1 MKITIDSQHLRV
13 FVTIARTL
21 NMGRAAEEL
30 KLTPSAVSHCLKAL
44 ETDLGARLFERS
56 SRRVALSEA
65 GLAFVGE
72 AEEVLERMKEMRR
85 KVREIS
91 DWRQGQLRIAANA
104 TACQYLLA
112 PTLREFRESF
122 PDYSIR
128 IEQCS
133 SKEAVAFLA
142 DNRIDLGVF
151 IEPAAY
157 PGAEFVQMIEDD
169 LQFVVNPLH
178 PWAVKRKAVRE
189 EIASRK
195 LILPERSSD
204 TYALIEG
211 YFRDDG
217 IVLQPII
224 EIANEDAIKQFVRL
238 DLGLGILPRWIAA
251 QEVKQGLLVGLP
263 LGRRQLRRRWGVLRS
278 KTRKLSFAESVFTN
292 ICRNV
297 LKEMLARSDE

>member
-13 FVTIARTL
+13 FTTIARTL

-44 ETDLGARLFERS
+44 EADLGARLFERS

-65 GLAFVGE
+65 GHAFVAE
-72 AEEVLERMKEMRR
+72 AEDVLGRMKAMRR

-91 DWRQGQLRIAANA
+91 DWRQGQLRIGANA
-104 TACQYLLA
+104 TACQYILA

-122 PDYSIR
+122 PDYTIR

-133 SKEAVAFLA
+133 SKEAIGFLA
-142 DNRIDLGVF
+142 DDRIDLGVF
-151 IEPAAY
+151 TEPASY
-157 PGAEFVQMIEDD
+157 PGMDFTPTVEDD

-178 PWAVKRKAVRE
+178 PWVAKRKAIRE
-189 EIASRK
+189 EIPTRK

-204 TYALIEG
+204 TYGLIEA
-211 YFRDDG
+211 YFREEG
-217 IVLQPII
+217 ITLQPII

-238 DLGLGILPRWIAA
+238 DLGIGILPRWISA

-278 KTRKLSFAESVFTN
+278 KARKLSFAENVFTN

-297 LKEMLARSDE
+297 LKELVAKSAA